1 MAGSVPL
8 LPHGATKSG
17 VRTTRTDVALVL
29 GAAAAAAACA
39 VFTATGSSAG
49 AELVQYDAFVR
60 RQRGAWD
67 SLDER
72 VLMPA
77 DVQLRGAR
85 RAFFTQLAP
94 RAAGTGVRGRA
105 MSLAQAQRMDSK
117 PLTRKA
123 WHHVDDIVGLMDAT
137 KLELQHARGSMLA
150 ADRDADS
157 PDEAED
163 EAKGQGLSDL
173 EAEVDEDTRKDF
185 AIPYHVRQLAKV
197 MAALLAAC
205 FRCSCFWLEFQLL
218 S

>member
-17 VRTTRTDVALVL
+17 ARKTRTAVALVL

-39 VFTATGSSAG
+39 VFTATGSTAG
-49 AELVQYDAFVR
+49 AELAQYDAFVR

-77 DVQLRGAR
+77 DAQLRGAR
-85 RAFFTQLAP
+85 LASFTQLAP
-94 RAAGTGVRGRA
+94 RAAGTGVIGRA
-105 MSLAQAQRMDSK
+105 MSLAQAQRVDST
-117 PLTRKA
+117 PRTRKA
-123 WHHVDDIVGLMDAT
+123 WHDVDDVVGLMDAT

-150 ADRDADS
+150 AD
-157 PDEAED
+157 PDG
-163 EAKGQGLSDL
+163 KGLSDL
-173 EAEVDEDTRKDF
+173 EVEVDEETRKDF
-185 AIPYHVRQLAKV
+185 PIPDHARQLAKV
-197 MAALLAAC
+197 MTALLAAC
-205 FRCSCFWLEFQLL
+205 FRCSCSWLASQLL